1 MTSDVAPKNLPALE
15 ERLISRFVGGMVQEI
30 ESPSYETRLAI
41 LQKKSESYRPP
52 IPISTLTFIAENI
65 KTHVRAMEGALA
77 KVKVIISNSPTA
89 ELSPILLSKLL
100 KDFIDKEQTIKKL
113 TVEEI
118 QAAVAK
124 KYGVT
129 VQSILSTERTASLV
143 TPRQLA
149 MYISRKF
156 TAKSLPEIAEKFE
169 KKHATILHGV
179 KTIQKRLDVENDLKQ
194 TLEEILSEFGYK
206 LTDGKDLSL
215 S

>member
-1 MTSDVAPKNLPALE
+1 
-15 ERLISRFVGGMVQEI
+15 
-30 ESPSYETRLAI
+30 
-41 LQKKSESYRPP
+41 
-52 IPISTLTFIAENI
+52 
-65 KTHVRAMEGALA
+65 MEGALA